1 MGRNTKLFDQV
12 NNFFHNH
19 IPFEMYQHR
28 PCRNEAT
35 NLGMDGRLAIRIDKV
50 FHRRPNLID
59 FQVTRR
65 REKGTEDG
73 SEVHDIPHHTADV
86 LVAEQRNE
94 VE

>member
-19 IPFEMYQHR
+19 IPFEVHQR
-28 PCRNEAT
+28 WLCRNETT
-35 NLGMDGRLAIRIDKV
+35 NLGMDGQHETGIGKV
-50 FHRRPNLID
+50 IHRRPNPIG
-59 FQVTRR
+59 FHVAGR